1 MTHVCVRSMM
11 RRTAARPGVRRRSA
25 PLHNSKKI
33 SPAAGHL
40 ALFTTE
46 NFLLHILGAPP
57 RGPGRPDD
65 ATRDGAGTAAA
76 RRVSGHPAR
85 AAEPQALQLHTL
97 PGSSRVL
104 LSDRYYDV
112 RSPSAA
118 VLCTH
123 SSHCLIL
130 LPQWYAAT
138 HRQAP
143 ARQPEAS
150 SQSDQVELIKL
161 HDRRVAEQRN
171 ASLQE
176 RHTPRLA
183 SW

>member
-57 RGPGRPDD
+57 RGARDDPTTRRGTARGRPRR
-65 ATRDGAGTAAA
+65 AEFPGTLRERPSLRPCSCTRS
-76 RRVSGHPAR
+76 RV
-85 AAEPQALQLHTL
+85 
-97 PGSSRVL
+97 SRVL
-104 LSDRYYDV
+104 LSDRFKSDPQVDV
-112 RSPSAA
+112 SAA

-171 ASLQE
+171 ASLQ
-176 RHTPRLA
+176 
-183 SW
+183 

>member
-1 MTHVCVRSMM
+1 VCPVDDAAD
-11 RRTAARPGVRRRSA
+11 RRATGVRRRSA
-25 PLHNSKKI
+25 
-33 SPAAGHL
+33 
-40 ALFTTE
+40 
-46 NFLLHILGAPP
+46 

-65 ATRDGAGTAAA
+65 ATRVGAGTAAA

-183 SW
+183 SWLLGLSPRPAALRLSACPTASWRSRRPSADSRARQ

>member
-97 PGSSRVL
+97 PGFSCTT
-104 LSDRYYDV
+104 DV
-112 RSPSAA
+112 RSDRFKSDPQVRRYSAHTRHTVSFCFHSGMRRPTGKRPPGSQKP
-118 VLCTH
+118 VLN
-123 SSHCLIL
+123 
-130 LPQWYAAT
+130 P
-138 HRQAP
+138 
-143 ARQPEAS
+143 
-150 SQSDQVELIKL
+150 IKL
-161 HDRRVAEQRN
+161 
-171 ASLQE
+171 S
-176 RHTPRLA
+176 
-183 SW
+183 